1 MYLLD
6 YYYLKSIDRSI
17 DLFGSFWIF
26 LDLSIFLSFYLFIY
40 LYISLFSPWCDKSA
54 ILFLY
59 TPSTRKRK
67 EGDEVR

>member
-1 MYLLD
+1 MYLPD

-17 DLFGSFWIF
+17 DRLIF
-26 LDLSIFLSFYLFIY
+26 LDLFGSVYLFIFYLFIY